1 MVYSFDLSNPIAV
14 SDLLDLLSDWLYGSV
29 GWTVRDGVVL
39 VTVAERAHPGNVVF
53 VHSVRDLLV
62 DPLHFFADDQE
73 FAPLFV
79 PLDLDD
85 IATLVLENVK
95 PGSWERDGVLID
107 AQNGLLT
114 VVHEP
119 AAQAQ
124 IEEFLDHLR
133 GFFAPLPTEG
143 VPGQA
148 GGHYPE
154 IGDDT
159 NEILETLDEVRISP
173 KFGMDGEG
181 APLDD
186 VAAFLQRVTGV
197 NFVITT
203 AVVDEL
209 DEEETAIYMDLPERS
224 VRQVLNLIDILSE
237 SLSWTV
243 KNGSVLFVVREELYG
258 GQVLALHDV
267 RPIVE
272 PATWRPEG
280 VRRDAEIE
288 EFESMVMT
296 ADALEALIRDT
307 ISPMTWDEDPNN
319 ALRISHNGAMFVNQ
333 RPEVHAQIDQ
343 LLEHL
348 YEVADRM
355 GGGD

>member
-1 MVYSFDLSNPIAV
+1 
-14 SDLLDLLSDWLYGSV
+14 
-29 GWTVRDGVVL
+29 
-39 VTVAERAHPGNVVF
+39 
-53 VHSVRDLLV
+53 
-62 DPLHFFADDQE
+62 
-73 FAPLFV
+73 
-79 PLDLDD
+79 
-85 IATLVLENVK
+85 
-95 PGSWERDGVLID
+95 
-107 AQNGLLT
+107 
-114 VVHEP
+114 
-119 AAQAQ
+119 
-124 IEEFLDHLR
+124 
-133 GFFAPLPTEG
+133 
-143 VPGQA
+143 
-148 GGHYPE
+148 
-154 IGDDT
+154 
-159 NEILETLDEVRISP
+159 
-173 KFGMDGEG
+173 MDGEG